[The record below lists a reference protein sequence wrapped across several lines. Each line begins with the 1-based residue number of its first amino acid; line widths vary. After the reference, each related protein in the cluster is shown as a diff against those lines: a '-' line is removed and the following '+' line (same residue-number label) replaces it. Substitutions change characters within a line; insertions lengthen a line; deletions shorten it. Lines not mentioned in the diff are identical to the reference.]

1 MHIRHISLYALGA
14 AALVVAAL
22 LTGDGDGTDAATEAV
37 GGAVSDAVNQAAP
50 ADRDTPGAVVVQP
63 DPVAP
68 GTAFSVHD
76 GGSCRGA
83 SATASFGDADI
94 PAMQLSALSGR
105 TEGTAILPEGTAPG
119 AYTVTLTCDGTAG
132 ARPSALESGRNGAED
147 GTEHGTGQGAEDG
160 TEHGTDRGTDHGDGA
175 GAAGDAGDT
184 ARGRGKD
191 SGDGRGP
198 LTGTMIVSGGADG
211 TVPRGGADTGLGGA
225 AGTGRTSTTAGGLLL
240 LAAAGWGALAR
251 RRGARGTRS

>member
-1 MHIRHISLYALGA
+1 MTGRLSRVMHIRHISLYALGA

-50 ADRDTPGAVVVQP
+50 AAQDTPGAVVVQP

-147 GTEHGTGQGAEDG
+147 GTEHGT
-160 TEHGTDRGTDHGDGA
+160 DRGTDHADGD
-175 GAAGDAGDT
+175 GDAGDT
-184 ARGRGKD
+184 ARGRGND
-191 SGDGRGP
+191 VGDGRQP

-240 LAAAGWGALAR
+240 MAAAGWGARAR
-251 RRGARGTRS
+251 RRGVRGTRS

>member
-1 MHIRHISLYALGA
+1 MTGRLSRVMHIRHISLYALGA

-50 ADRDTPGAVVVQP
+50 AAQDTPGAVVVQP

-147 GTEHGTGQGAEDG
+147 GTDQGTGQGAEDG
-160 TEHGTDRGTDHGDGA
+160 AERGADRGTDHGDG
-175 GAAGDAGDT
+175 
-184 ARGRGKD
+184 RE
-191 SGDGRGP
+191 P

-240 LAAAGWGALAR
+240 MAAAGWGALAR